1 MTEDK
6 ETDEEVGQ
14 AISKLLDMEM
24 PTKTDLIKMRLYDL
38 TTVLLVTLILG
49 VIFATVFT
57 PLINSLGVTW
67 YFGQSVLL
75 FVAFRMIK

>member
-14 AISKLLDMEM
+14 AISKLLDM
-24 PTKTDLIKMRLYDL
+24 D
-38 TTVLLVTLILG
+38 
-49 VIFATVFT
+49 
-57 PLINSLGVTW
+57 
-67 YFGQSVLL
+67 L